1 MDSASN
7 HQNAFTETTRNYFC
21 QLVRNARRSF
31 VSKVEGAKIQEK
43 IFGDIFCDIV
53 KVPKFK
59 KKSLVI
65 DCVTDFQQW
74 LVERLWLKDRDELV
88 SFLQYSSNDSSE
100 RPRRRPL
107 QSRDERKRGYN
118 FSKLNSEMSI
128 HRSNSIIWCK

>member
-1 MDSASN
+1 ML
-7 HQNAFTETTRNYFC
+7 E
-21 QLVRNARRSF
+21 
-31 VSKVEGAKIQEK
+31 KVEVKEK
-43 IFGDIFCDIV
+43 ENMSKKLWTQLPIIKMHSLKLQGIIFVNLLEMPDVVLFPKL

-118 FSKLNSEMSI
+118 FSKLNSEISI

>member
-1 MDSASN
+1 ML
-7 HQNAFTETTRNYFC
+7 E
-21 QLVRNARRSF
+21 
-31 VSKVEGAKIQEK
+31 KVEAKEK
-43 IFGDIFCDIV
+43 ENMSKKLWTQLPIIKMHSLKLQGIIFVNLLEMPDVVLFPKL

-118 FSKLNSEMSI
+118 FSKLNSEISI